1 MLFFYIRHGDP
12 IYDPDSLT
20 PLGKRQAEAAARR
33 LSRYGIDKI
42 YASTS
47 QRAIETAQ
55 PTGEIM
61 KKDIELLEFCHEGNA
76 WKYFTVEK
84 PDGRITW
91 LFQDKESVDVLTSP
105 EVRALGDKWYE
116 HPRFADGLCKEGVEK
131 MYNDIDAFFATL
143 GYEHERYTGRYK
155 CVSPT
160 NDRVALFAH
169 QGFGLI
175 FLSCL
180 LDIPYPMISTHFDIT
195 HSGIT
200 VINFGGE
207 EYSVP
212 KVLTLSNDSHIYADG
227 LPTKYNNALYF

>member
-1 MLFFYIRHGDP
+1 MLFFYVRHGDP

-20 PLGKRQAEAAARR
+20 SLGKRQAEAAARR

-55 PTGEIM
+55 PTCEIM

-84 PDGRITW
+84 PEGGKTW
-91 LFQDKESVDVLTSP
+91 VFHDKASVEVLTSP
-105 EVRALGDKWYE
+105 EVRALGDKWYD
-116 HPRFADGLCKEGVEK
+116 HPRFANEGFKEGVEK
-131 MYNDIDAFFATL
+131 IYDDIDGFFKTL